1 MPQKGRRKSKMER
14 YNIETYNFLEDEEF
28 QKYLEKERK
37 GKYLNHT
44 SFLRLLEKCKKKW
57 IQILNSP
64 TLRHAYNLDYSFE

>member
-1 MPQKGRRKSKMER
+1 MGRRKNKMER
-14 YNIETYNFLEDEEF
+14 YCVETYNFIEDVKF
-28 QKYLEKERK
+28 QKFLEKERK